1 MAWSHKHVL
10 NQVEE
15 LKEDEVDRIVGIG
28 VEDSLEE
35 QLEKAFEGC
44 VWIPGMERPSKN
56 KVKEVLEVAT
66 KKASAGT
73 FRLLRRL
80 KFHSTTIF
88 YLMWIYRPSS
98 TPFSQQSFG
107 QGKAFWEHLS
117 QKPVWR
123 LPWMTL
129 NRSVLVF
136 SRKAQNWYQNLLT
149 GYENTCK

>member
-15 LKEDEVDRIVGIG
+15 LKEDEVDEIVGMG

-44 VWIPGMERPSKN
+44 VGIPGMERPSKN
-56 KVKEVLEVAT
+56 KVKEALEVAT

-73 FRLLRRL
+73 FRLLRKL

-88 YLMWIYRPSS
+88 SLMWI
-98 TPFSQQSFG
+98 
-107 QGKAFWEHLS
+107 
-117 QKPVWR
+117 
-123 LPWMTL
+123 
-129 NRSVLVF
+129 
-136 SRKAQNWYQNLLT
+136 
-149 GYENTCK
+149 

>member
-1 MAWSHKHVL
+1 MAWPHKHVL

-15 LKEDEVDRIVGIG
+15 LKEDEVDEIVGMG

-35 QLEKAFEGC
+35 QLEKAIEGC
-44 VWIPGMERPSKN
+44 VRIPGMERPSKN
-56 KVKEVLEVAT
+56 KVKEALEVAT

-73 FRLLRRL
+73 FQLLLRL
-80 KFHSTTIF
+80 KLHSTTIS
-88 YLMWIYRPSS
+88 LRWIYRPSS
-98 TPFSQQSFG
+98 TPFSQQSFE
-107 QGKAFWEHLS
+107 QGNAFWEHLS

-136 SRKAQNWYQNLLT
+136 SQKAPNWYQNLLT

>member
-1 MAWSHKHVL
+1 MTRSHKHVL

-15 LKEDEVDRIVGIG
+15 PLEDEVEEIVGMG
-28 VEDSLEE
+28 VEDLLEE
-35 QLEKAFEGC
+35 QLGKAFEVC
-44 VWIPGMERPSKN
+44 VRMERPSKN

-73 FRLLRRL
+73 FRLLRKL
-80 KFHSTTIF
+80 KFHGTTIF
-88 YLMWIYRPSS
+88 SLMWIYRPSS
-98 TPFSQQSFG
+98 TPFSQQSFE

-117 QKPVWR
+117 QKPVWC

>member
-1 MAWSHKHVL
+1 MRKTRCV
-10 NQVEE
+10 
-15 LKEDEVDRIVGIG
+15 DEIVGMG
-28 VEDSLEE
+28 VEDSLKE

-44 VWIPGMERPSKN
+44 VWIPRMERPSKN
-56 KVKEVLEVAT
+56 KVKEALEVAT

-80 KFHSTTIF
+80 KFHGTTIS
-88 YLMWIYRPSS
+88 LRRIYRPSS
-98 TPFSQQSFG
+98 TPFSQQSFK

-136 SRKAQNWYQNLLT
+136 SRKAPNWYQNLLT

>member
-15 LKEDEVDRIVGIG
+15 LKEDEVDEIVGMG

-44 VWIPGMERPSKN
+44 VRIPGMERLSKN

-88 YLMWIYRPSS
+88 SLMWIYRPSS
-98 TPFSQQSFG
+98 TPFSQQSFE

-117 QKPVWR
+117 QKPVWC

>member
-15 LKEDEVDRIVGIG
+15 LKEDEVDEIVGMG
-28 VEDSLEE
+28 VEDTLKE
-35 QLEKAFEGC
+35 QLEKAFKGC

-56 KVKEVLEVAT
+56 KVKEALEVAT
-66 KKASAGT
+66 KKASAET

-80 KFHSTTIF
+80 KLHSTTIS
-88 YLMWIYRPSS
+88 LRRIYRPSL

-117 QKPVWR
+117 QKPVRR

-129 NRSVLVF
+129 NRSVLMF
-136 SRKAQNWYQNLLT
+136 SRKAPNWYQNLLT

>member
-15 LKEDEVDRIVGIG
+15 LKEDEVDEIVGMG

-44 VWIPGMERPSKN
+44 VRMERPSKN
-56 KVKEVLEVAT
+56 KVKEALEVAT

-80 KFHSTTIF
+80 KLHSTTIS
-88 YLMWIYRPSS
+88 LRWIYRPSS

-107 QGKAFWEHLS
+107 HGKAFWEHLS

>member
-1 MAWSHKHVL
+1 MTRSHKHVL

-15 LKEDEVDRIVGIG
+15 PEEDEVEGIVGIG
-28 VEDSLEE
+28 VEDLLEE
-35 QLEKAFEGC
+35 QLGKAFEVC
-44 VWIPGMERPSKN
+44 VRIPGMERPSKN
-56 KVKEVLEVAT
+56 KVKEALEVAT

-80 KFHSTTIF
+80 KFHGTTIF

-98 TPFSQQSFG
+98 TPFSQQSFE

-117 QKPVWR
+117 QKPVWC

-136 SRKAQNWYQNLLT
+136 SRKAPNWYQNLLT